1 MSGAMV
7 SGEATPSW
15 QDRAIAKLATN
26 YELDDESKAIAK
38 TAFSALGQVL
48 HDRRLYSPHTISEP
62 TIIVGGQ
69 QFAVPLNGPEVPAA
83 VIDQL
88 ASSPILRQ
96 YADNGKLT
104 GAGIQA
110 LLNNPA
116 AVRSIFGGRF
126 PILAC
131 MDAD

>member
-1 MSGAMV
+1 MSGSMV
-7 SGEATPSW
+7 SGEATPPW
-15 QDRAIAKLATN
+15 QDRAIAKLAT
-26 YELDDESKAIAK
+26 YFELDDDSKAIAK
-38 TAFSALGQVL
+38 TALDALGQVL
-48 HDRRLYSPHTISEP
+48 RDQRLYSPHIISEP
-62 TIIVGGQ
+62 TIVVGGR
-69 QFAVPLNGPEVPAA
+69 QFAVPLNGPEVPGA

-96 YADNGKLT
+96 YAEGRKLS

-116 AVRSIFGGRF
+116 AVRAIFGSRL

-131 MDAD
+131 MDVD